1 MIEKHVQKFGTTE
14 FEMIDLLQNLN
25 FSRPIATSI
34 VCLAN
39 GQEFTSR
46 EIESISGLR
55 QPEISIAMRDLLE
68 NKWIDIYTV
77 KKSNGKGRPT
87 KIYRLI
93 VPLKD
98 IIKKIESQIQ
108 IDNETRLNDIVK
120 LKHML

>member
-1 MIEKHVQKFGTTE
+1 
-14 FEMIDLLQNLN
+14 
-25 FSRPIATSI
+25 ATSI
-34 VCLAN
+34 VCLTN

-68 NKWIDIYTV
+68 NEWIEVRNV

-93 VPLKD
+93 VTLED

-108 IDNETRLNDIVK
+108 IENETRLNDIVK